1 MWPPKPCQMPRPIK
15 ASEAASLL
23 QIMKRYWATHLITGD
38 EIDALTVVRVRS
50 ILAEHRRK
58 HREPMTRPRRLEQIA
73 KALFEGVGD

>member
-1 MWPPKPCQMPRPIK
+1 MPDAKTDQGMI
-15 ASEAASLL
+15 AEAASLL

-58 HREPMTRPRRLEQIA
+58 HREPMTRPRLLEQIA
-73 KALFEGVGD
+73 KALFEGVVV